1 MAFFQQFIDHNTFE
15 RKITRMEQKI
25 FLYILI
31 KLTLILVF
39 LNIRSRKTKQKNK
52 KKKPIISDKIA
63 QAMAS
68 KIKFESEQHRKK
80 K

>member
-1 MAFFQQFIDHNTFE
+1 M
-15 RKITRMEQKI
+15 
-25 FLYILI
+25 L
-31 KLTLILVF
+31 LV
-39 LNIRSRKTKQKNK
+39 LNIKSRKSKNK
-52 KKKPIISDKIA
+52 NKRPIISEKIA

>member
-1 MAFFQQFIDHNTFE
+1 
-15 RKITRMEQKI
+15 
-25 FLYILI
+25 
-31 KLTLILVF
+31 
-39 LNIRSRKTKQKNK
+39 LNIKSRKTKQKNK
-52 KKKPIISDKIA
+52 KKKPVISDKIA

>member
-1 MAFFQQFIDHNTFE
+1 MDP
-15 RKITRMEQKI
+15 KI
-25 FLYILI
+25 FLYILVF
-31 KLTLILVF
+31 LTLMLLV
-39 LNIRSRKTKQKNK
+39 LNIKSRKSKNK
-52 KKKPIISDKIA
+52 NKRPIISEKIA

>member
-1 MAFFQQFIDHNTFE
+1 MDP
-15 RKITRMEQKI
+15 KI
-25 FLYILI
+25 FLYILVF
-31 KLTLILVF
+31 LTLMLLF
-39 LNIRSRKTKQKNK
+39 LNIKSRKSKNK
-52 KKKPIISDKIA
+52 NKRPIISEKIA